1 MTTIKVLVD
10 AGKANAGPPIG
21 PALGPLGVD
30 TMGVVNEINNKTK
43 DLSGIKVPVE
53 IVINA
58 NKSFDI
64 IVGMPQISAF
74 IKKELGVKKAT
85 GKAGEEVTGN
95 LSFEQVLKIT
105 KIKFD
110 SLNSKNMKNAVKEV
124 IGTCRS
130 IGVTVDNKP
139 VSKIVSDIDAGKYDS
154 NF

>member
-43 DLSGIKVPVE
+43 ELKGIKVPVE
-53 IVINA
+53 IIINA
-58 NKSFDI
+58 NKSFEI
-64 IVGMPQISAF
+64 VVGMPQTSAF
-74 IKKELGVKKAT
+74 VKKELGVDKAT

-95 LSFEQVLKIT
+95 LSFEQVLKIA
-105 KIKFD
+105 KLKYD

-124 IGTCRS
+124 LGTCRS
-130 IGVTVDNKP
+130 MGVTIDNKP
-139 VSKIVSDIDAGKYDS
+139 ISEIVSDIDSGKFDS
-154 NF
+154 KL

>member
-43 DLSGIKVPVE
+43 DLEGIKVPVE
-53 IVINA
+53 IIINA

-64 IVGMPQISAF
+64 VVGMPQTSAF
-74 IKKELGVKKAT
+74 IKKELSVDKAT

-95 LSFEQVLKIT
+95 LSFAQVLKIT
-105 KIKFD
+105 KLKFD
-110 SLNSKNMKNAVKEV
+110 SLNSKNIKNSVKEV
-124 IGTCRS
+124 LGTCKS
-130 IGVTVDNKP
+130 MGVNVDGKP
-139 VSKIVSDIDAGKYDS
+139 VSEIIKDVDSGKYDS
-154 NF
+154 DF